1 MNEYNYVWW
10 WKTKLPDRRGQSC
23 RILIEAP
30 AMNTI
35 LVEFEDGYKV
45 VTGKH
50 AVRPKIDTGQE
61 KLFE

>member
-1 MNEYNYVWW
+1 
-10 WKTKLPDRRGQSC
+10 
-23 RILIEAP
+23 
-30 AMNTI
+30 MNTI
-35 LVEFEDGYKV
+35 MVEFEDGYKV